1 MFQNWAPNIKERV
14 LIYDW
19 GCCCLVSFPLSPVL
33 MCLVQYTP
41 EDEERD
47 QWDAGKGET
56 QGSSKVNE
64 NWQLKIE
71 A

>member
-47 QWDAGKGET
+47 Q
-56 QGSSKVNE
+56 
-64 NWQLKIE
+64 
-71 A
+71 